1 MTLFYTKALKDKLL
15 GPFFVHELG
24 DDMQNDDW
32 LEHIDLLADFWL
44 TQLNG
49 EDTYY
54 GNFIGAHIKVSHI
67 TEESFV
73 VWLELFSQAVD
84 ELYTQ
89 DIAKRFKEKGIKLAE
104 EFQQVLKLKGNEWI
118 QIKKKTYSS

>member
-1 MTLFYTKALKDKLL
+1 MKLELYNSITRENLTVFMTLFYTKALKDKLL

-73 VWLELFSQAVD
+73 VWLELFF
-84 ELYTQ
+84 T
-89 DIAKRFKEKGIKLAE
+89 
-104 EFQQVLKLKGNEWI
+104 
-118 QIKKKTYSS
+118 SSK